1 MKQDRL
7 IKFGMTRPTLDQ
19 LYEYLDLD
27 CYDKYK
33 VILSDWR
40 CFDVV
45 NREIVFNEKS
55 ELSNFIMRNHLFFV
69 KKLYCEYDEK
79 DNYQL
84 VFELVF

>member
-7 IKFGMTRPTLDQ
+7 IKFGMSRPTLDQ

-27 CYDKYK
+27 CYDKFK
-33 VILSDWR
+33 VILQESR
-40 CFDVV
+40 YFEIV
-45 NREIVFNEKS
+45 NREIIFNSKA

-69 KKLYCEYDEK
+69 KKLYCEYDEQ
-79 DNYQL
+79 DINQL